1 MRHSAS
7 RITTSMHTDRR
18 EVAVGIQGV
27 SAAGDEHVS
36 LLRPQSM
43 EEAAP
48 FPCGMM
54 KATLSS

>member
-1 MRHSAS
+1 
-7 RITTSMHTDRR
+7 MHTDRR